1 MEKEVQATPQYSI
14 SVEELIAERNNLEV
28 SIAAYKKAKR
38 DSKIAEYLWIL
49 SAILF
54 VVSMIFIISEKGE
67 REQINEVEKLEILA
81 HIGRR
86 TSCLLGRNKHCE
98 PLRSIVT
105 RDILGQLKHEYG
117 CGLSELK
124 KKYIAD
130 THDFIDCYELPTIM
144 KERYK
149 L

>member
-1 MEKEVQATPQYSI
+1 
-14 SVEELIAERNNLEV
+14 
-28 SIAAYKKAKR
+28 
-38 DSKIAEYLWIL
+38 
-49 SAILF
+49 
-54 VVSMIFIISEKGE
+54 MIFIISEKG
-67 REQINEVEKLEILA
+67 EQINEVEKLEILA

-86 TSCLLGRNKHCE
+86 ASYLLGRNKRCE
-98 PLRSIVT
+98 LLRRVVVK
-105 RDILGQLKHEYG
+105 DILGQLKHEYG

>member
-1 MEKEVQATPQYSI
+1 
-14 SVEELIAERNNLEV
+14 
-28 SIAAYKKAKR
+28 
-38 DSKIAEYLWIL
+38 
-49 SAILF
+49 
-54 VVSMIFIISEKGE
+54 MIFIISEKGE

-86 TSCLLGRNKHCE
+86 TSYLLGKNKHCE
-98 PLRSIVT
+98 FLRRVVVK
-105 RDILGQLKHEYG
+105 DILGQLKHEYG
-117 CGLSELK
+117 CELNELK

-130 THDFIDCYELPTIM
+130 THDYIDCYELPMIM

>member
-1 MEKEVQATPQYSI
+1 
-14 SVEELIAERNNLEV
+14 
-28 SIAAYKKAKR
+28 
-38 DSKIAEYLWIL
+38 
-49 SAILF
+49 
-54 VVSMIFIISEKGE
+54 MIFIISEKGK

-81 HIGRR
+81 HISRR
-86 TSCLLGRNKHCE
+86 TSYLLGRNKYCE
-98 PLRSIVT
+98 LLRKVVVK
-105 RDILGQLKHEYG
+105 DILGQLKHEFG

-130 THDFIDCYELPTIM
+130 THDYIDCYELPMIM

>member
-1 MEKEVQATPQYSI
+1 
-14 SVEELIAERNNLEV
+14 
-28 SIAAYKKAKR
+28 
-38 DSKIAEYLWIL
+38 
-49 SAILF
+49 
-54 VVSMIFIISEKGE
+54 MIFIISEKGE

-86 TSCLLGRNKHCE
+86 TSYLLGRNKHCE
-98 PLRSIVT
+98 PLRNTVVK
-105 RDILGQLKHEYG
+105 DILGQLGHEFG
-117 CGLSELK
+117 CELNELK

-130 THDFIDCYELPTIM
+130 THDYIDCYELPIIM

>member
-1 MEKEVQATPQYSI
+1 
-14 SVEELIAERNNLEV
+14 
-28 SIAAYKKAKR
+28 
-38 DSKIAEYLWIL
+38 
-49 SAILF
+49 
-54 VVSMIFIISEKGE
+54 MIFIISEKGE

-86 TSCLLGRNKHCE
+86 ASYLLGRNKHGE
-98 PLRSIVT
+98 PLRSIGT

>member
-1 MEKEVQATPQYSI
+1 
-14 SVEELIAERNNLEV
+14 
-28 SIAAYKKAKR
+28 
-38 DSKIAEYLWIL
+38 
-49 SAILF
+49 
-54 VVSMIFIISEKGE
+54 MIFIISEKGE
-67 REQINEVEKLEILA
+67 REQINEVEKLEILL

-98 PLRSIVT
+98 PLRNMVV

-117 CGLSELK
+117 CGLSGLK

-130 THDFIDCYELPTIM
+130 THDYIDCYELPTIM

>member
-1 MEKEVQATPQYSI
+1 
-14 SVEELIAERNNLEV
+14 
-28 SIAAYKKAKR
+28 
-38 DSKIAEYLWIL
+38 
-49 SAILF
+49 
-54 VVSMIFIISEKGE
+54 MIFIISEKGE

-86 TSCLLGRNKHCE
+86 TSYLLGRNKHCE
-98 PLRSIVT
+98 RLRNMVVKDS
-105 RDILGQLKHEYG
+105 LGQLKHEYG
-117 CGLSELK
+117 CGLSGLK

-130 THDFIDCYELPTIM
+130 THDYIDCYELPTIM

>member
-1 MEKEVQATPQYSI
+1 MEDIQATPQYSI

>member
-1 MEKEVQATPQYSI
+1 
-14 SVEELIAERNNLEV
+14 L
-28 SIAAYKKAKR
+28 
-38 DSKIAEYLWIL
+38 
-49 SAILF
+49 
-54 VVSMIFIISEKGE
+54 IFIISEKGE
-67 REQINEVEKLEILA
+67 REQINEVEKLEILS

-86 TSCLLGRNKHCE
+86 TSCLLGRNKNCE
-98 PLRSIVT
+98 LLRRVVIK
-105 RDILGQLKHEYG
+105 DILGQLKHEYG

-130 THDFIDCYELPTIM
+130 THDYIDCYELPTIM

>member
-1 MEKEVQATPQYSI
+1 
-14 SVEELIAERNNLEV
+14 
-28 SIAAYKKAKR
+28 
-38 DSKIAEYLWIL
+38 
-49 SAILF
+49 
-54 VVSMIFIISEKGE
+54 MIFIISEKGE

-86 TSCLLGRNKHCE
+86 TSYLLGRNKHCE
-98 PLRSIVT
+98 LLRRVVVK
-105 RDILGQLKHEYG
+105 DILGQLKHEYG
-117 CGLSELK
+117 CELNELK

-130 THDFIDCYELPTIM
+130 THDYIDCCELPMIM

>member
-1 MEKEVQATPQYSI
+1 
-14 SVEELIAERNNLEV
+14 
-28 SIAAYKKAKR
+28 
-38 DSKIAEYLWIL
+38 
-49 SAILF
+49 
-54 VVSMIFIISEKGE
+54 MIFIISEKGE

-86 TSCLLGRNKHCE
+86 TSYLLGRNKHCE

-144 KERYK
+144 KERHK